1 MPLLA
6 QWLISAYSW
15 QDAFKVMAGIMILVG
30 TPVSIVI
37 MRTRPEDKGL
47 LPDGKSSLEETAH
60 EENESVS
67 KIAAVDFSLREVVKT
82 SSFWLLSLAG
92 ILWCWAYDSALVHQV
107 AFAKSIGIPE
117 MAAA

>member
-1 MPLLA
+1 LVCPKASFALGITSAGIGFGGVVMPLLA

-47 LPDGKSSLEETAH
+47 LPDGKSSLEKTDQGGM
-60 EENESVS
+60 SQ
-67 KIAAVDFSLREVVKT
+67 LVK
-82 SSFWLLSLAG
+82 LLPL
-92 ILWCWAYDSALVHQV
+92 ISA
-107 AFAKSIGIPE
+107 
-117 MAAA
+117 